1 MEIFRKLVKVRF
13 FLAVLFV
20 AFLVPIIFI
29 YFFKGNQSASF
40 SETLSHLLYIFIGF
54 TVFVFV
60 MSLAG
65 IWDVISI
72 LGYLKKMSEAIQ
84 KVASGNFNVKIGIK
98 RRDEIGELAR
108 NLEWMKEELRKNF
121 EGMKKEEEKLNAI
134 VDNVGDAIIVL
145 DNRKKIILANL
156 AAQKLIA
163 HTEEETRGMEYYKFL
178 RLFDKEKQIF
188 ICNFDT
194 INNEDCPVEKA
205 IVSKKIVFIPK
216 GIYLINK
223 YGVKI
228 EIDGSVAP
236 YKDLRGEIMGY
247 VIVLRDVTSEREVE
261 RMKSEFV
268 SITSHQLRTPLS
280 SIRWYVEML
289 LDGDAGELNKLQKD
303 FTSEVHQ
310 STKKAIELINNL
322 LDLSRIE
329 GGTIKYSKQLIS
341 PEQIIE
347 DTISDVIPLA
357 EASNIKIIKKLGKE
371 AMPKISVDYQ
381 KVFQVIQNL
390 VVNAI
395 NYSKGK
401 SEVILSLE
409 KNDKEVIFS
418 CKDSGIGIPKGVQ
431 KDLFKKFF
439 RAENATVV
447 NAQGSGIGLFI
458 CKVFAEGMG
467 GRIWFES
474 EGEDKGSTFY
484 VGFPIAD
491 R

>member
-1 MEIFRKLVKVRF
+1 MEILGKLAKVRF
-13 FLAVLFV
+13 FLIVLFV

-29 YFFKGNQSASF
+29 YFFRGGQSESF

-72 LGYLKKMSEAIQ
+72 LGYLKKMSDAIR
-84 KVASGNFNVKIGIK
+84 KVAKGNFNVKISTK
-98 RRDEIGELAR
+98 RKDEIGELAK
-108 NLEWMKEELRKNF
+108 NLEWMKGELKKNF
-121 EGMKKEEEKLNAI
+121 EGLKKEEEKLNAI

-156 AAQKLIA
+156 AAQKLIGYK
-163 HTEEETRGMEYYKFL
+163 EEEMRSVEYYKFI
-178 RLFDKEKQIF
+178 RLFDKEKQVF

-194 INNEDCPVEKA
+194 VSNEDCPVEKA
-205 IVSKKIVFIPK
+205 IIAKKIVFIPK
-216 GIYLINK
+216 GIYLVNK
-223 YGVKI
+223 YEIKI
-228 EIDGSVAP
+228 EIDGSVSP
-236 YKDLRGEIMGY
+236 FKDVRGEIQGY
-247 VIVLRDVTSEREVE
+247 VIVMRDVTSEREIE

-289 LDGDAGELNKLQKD
+289 LSGDAGELNKVQKD
-303 FTSEVHQ
+303 FATEVHQ
-310 STKKAIELINNL
+310 STKKSIELINNL

-329 GGTIKYSKQLIS
+329 GGTVKYTLKPVRADKL
-341 PEQIIE
+341 IE
-347 DTISDVIPLA
+347 DVISDIAPLA
-357 EASNIKIIKKLGKE
+357 EASNIKIVKKFDKE
-371 AMPKISVDYQ
+371 AVLELSIDYQ
-381 KVFQVIQNL
+381 KAFQVIQNL

-395 NYSKGK
+395 NYSKGRA
-401 SEVILSLE
+401 EVVLSL
-409 KNDKEVIFS
+409 KKIDKDTIFS
-418 CKDSGIGIPKGVQ
+418 CKDSGIGIPKAAQ
-431 KDLFKKFF
+431 KELFRKFF
-439 RAENATVV
+439 RAENAAMV

-474 EGEDKGSTFY
+474 EGENKGSTFY
-484 VGFPIAD
+484 VSFPTVD
-491 R
+491 K